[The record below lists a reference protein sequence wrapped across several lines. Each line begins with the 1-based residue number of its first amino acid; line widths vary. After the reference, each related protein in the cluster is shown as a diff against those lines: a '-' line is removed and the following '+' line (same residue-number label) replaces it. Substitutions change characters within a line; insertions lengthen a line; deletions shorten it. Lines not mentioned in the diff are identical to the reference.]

1 MTAGFT
7 LELAH
12 GRAVALAIVDADD
25 GAAPPDEQAL
35 AGQLGPARAREFL
48 AGRRALRAA
57 LADLGGDG
65 AIAIGR
71 GPRGAPQLPAGWV
84 GSVKV

>member
-12 GRAVALAIVDADD
+12 GRAVALAIDAGDADA
-25 GAAPPDEQAL
+25 AAPPDEQAL

-57 LADLGGDG
+57 LADLAPG
-65 AIAIGR
+65 A
-71 GPRGAPQLPAGWV
+71 
-84 GSVKV
+84 